1 MAGVNDFADMGLQG
15 AYDTNNR
22 PSGEYHS
29 IDDVINKVI
38 IVTGCDNDTDTE
50 NGKRTLV
57 RFKWNEGEA
66 ETAFFTGSKRLVSV
80 LSNPKIQFP
89 FATIIKVIIVRG
101 GMASFEFRSARE
113 AVSQEDIQNFAM
125 YQLQKRG
132 YMKSRNK

>member
-1 MAGVNDFADMGLQG
+1 MAGVNDFANLGMQG
-15 AYDTNNR
+15 AYDTSSR

-29 IDDVINKVI
+29 IDNVINKPI
-38 IVTGCDNDTDTE
+38 IVTGCELDIDTE

-57 RFKWNEGEA
+57 RFAWNEGEA
-66 ETAFFTGSKRLVSV
+66 ETAFFTSSKRLVRV
-80 LSNPKIQFP
+80 LSNPQIQFP
-89 FATIIKVIIVRG
+89 FATIIKVIIVR

-113 AVSQEDIQNFAM
+113 AVSQEDVQNLCM